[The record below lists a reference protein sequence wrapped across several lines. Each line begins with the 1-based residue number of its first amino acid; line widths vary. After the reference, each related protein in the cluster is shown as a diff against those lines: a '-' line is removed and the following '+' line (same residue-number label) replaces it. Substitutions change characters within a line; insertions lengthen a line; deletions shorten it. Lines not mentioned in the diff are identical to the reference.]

1 MSAYNPPSQN
11 QSIFNPNNYGTAIST
26 LADSAY
32 DEITAT
38 LGNFTTLFIGTDN
51 VATTLNGKQDT
62 IIQATNLDG
71 FNMTSTASLNFLS
84 SGSASGNLNFFN
96 PTNQLD
102 ANQLNFTKL
111 ATLEAKQDAITNGS
125 LTIARTSGLQTIL
138 DTIPSVY
145 FATPSNYVPF
155 SVEVAT
161 LNQTYFE
168 YTFTGI
174 TLPSFDENTEK
185 LVLDLNGSLKQT
197 WANTPDSTMLWVKF
211 DIKSSL
217 DSYSAVLD
225 ARNIYSFPITNTS
238 TSQEYSPII
247 RIFHYITETVI
258 LSTITFR
265 VLASTTSTS
274 TFVGVS
280 GSGNPATLSIYK
292 IEA

>member
-38 LGNFTTLFIGTDN
+38 LGNFTTLFIGADN
-51 VATTLNGKQDT
+51 VATTLNTKQDT
-62 IIQATNLDG
+62 ITGDTQFDSFNVLSNINFLEDGNVGSAYFPLSYTTLTNINTTLDSKQAT
-71 FNMTSTASLNFLS
+71 
-84 SGSASGNLNFFN
+84 
-96 PTNQLD
+96 
-102 ANQLNFTKL
+102 
-111 ATLEAKQDAITNGS
+111 ITNNS
-125 LTIARTSGLQTIL
+125 LTIARTYGLSNAL
-138 DTIPSVY
+138 DTIPLVY
-145 FATPSNYVPF
+145 FATPSNYTSF
-155 SVEVAT
+155 TVEVAT

-174 TLPSFDENTEK
+174 ELPSFDSNTEK
-185 LVLDLNGSLKQT
+185 LILDLNGSLKQT
-197 WANTPDSTMLWVKF
+197 WANTPDSTNLRVIF

-225 ARNIYSFPITNTS
+225 TRSIYSYPITTQS
-238 TSQEYSPII
+238 TAQEYSPII
-247 RIFHYITETVI
+247 RIFVELTDAVI
-258 LSTITFR
+258 LSSITFR

>member
-51 VATTLNGKQDT
+51 VATTLNTKQDT
-62 IIQATNLDG
+62 ITGDTQFDSFNVLSNINFLEDGNVGSAYFPLSYTTLTNINTTLDSKQAT
-71 FNMTSTASLNFLS
+71 
-84 SGSASGNLNFFN
+84 
-96 PTNQLD
+96 
-102 ANQLNFTKL
+102 
-111 ATLEAKQDAITNGS
+111 ITNNS
-125 LTIARTSGLQTIL
+125 LTIARTYGLSNAL
-138 DTIPSVY
+138 DTIPLVY
-145 FATPSNYVPF
+145 FATPSNYAPF
-155 SVEVAT
+155 NVEVAT

-168 YTFTGI
+168 YTFNGI

-247 RIFHYITETVI
+247 RIFVELTDAVI
-258 LSTITFR
+258 LSSITFR
-265 VLASTTSTS
+265 VLASTTSIS

-292 IEA
+292 TEA

>member
-51 VATTLNGKQDT
+51 VATTLNTKQDT
-62 IIQATNLDG
+62 ITGDTQFDSFNVLSNINFLEDGNVGSAYFPLSYTTLTNINTTLDSKQAT
-71 FNMTSTASLNFLS
+71 
-84 SGSASGNLNFFN
+84 
-96 PTNQLD
+96 
-102 ANQLNFTKL
+102 
-111 ATLEAKQDAITNGS
+111 ITNNS
-125 LTIARTSGLQTIL
+125 LTIARTYGLSNAL
-138 DTIPSVY
+138 DTIPLVY
-145 FATPSNYVPF
+145 FATPSNYASF
-155 SVEVAT
+155 TVEVAT

-174 TLPSFDENTEK
+174 DLPSFDSNTEK
-185 LVLDLNGSLKQT
+185 LILDLNGSLKQT
-197 WANTPDSTMLWVKF
+197 WANTPDSTELRVVF

-225 ARNIYSFPITNTS
+225 TRSIYSFPITTTS

-247 RIFHYITETVI
+247 RIFHYITETTI